1 MGHDLSRMP
10 MISARLNR
18 MFAAWGKAALPRRL
32 VQWRTVLGGTAA
44 AAIASVVI
52 LGATILPAKAQFTA
66 LYGFGDSY
74 ADTGAA
80 PGGAFRLAGVTA
92 CINNPSSCRFT
103 GGTNFVET
111 LQSIYGLPGLT
122 NYAIGGARTD
132 NGNTLTGELNVA
144 VPPLAG
150 FPYELARLAY
160 DGVRFKSTDLVTVSI
175 GGNDSS
181 LITHSDVAFATALGL
196 AAAGR
201 AVNGTGVAPL
211 TGTYDGVTYTNV
223 VTHGVQQLVDAGA
236 RNIAWLSAGNSKYFP
251 QPEGGALVDPATRD
265 AFAHTYYQ
273 QIQLLLQPMALS
285 GVRIFMFN
293 FEILQQRVHD
303 NPGMYGF
310 TSATACEA
318 GPPPSGPPPAGVTTN
333 FAGCFYQ
340 NSVHPTAAA
349 MALIGNYMANQIDA
363 PTTVVPQGAI
373 TASLATGFV
382 GSVLGRLDASRTPQP
397 FGIGNAMAMAYAGP
411 TKAPA
416 PLKPEDRWSV
426 YSDFSYASG
435 SLDRQFFNAGYD
447 YHAPGGTF
455 GIEYRYDSR
464 WRLGFALGYSQPD
477 VTLGVQNAHDH
488 VKSYQFAGY
497 GSFTDTNW
505 FVETV
510 AAYGRHDFSL
520 DRQGVIDVI
529 HGSTSADT
537 FTTAA
542 RAGYLVNA
550 GAVRVGPIAG
560 FSYTHGVIGGYTE
573 SGDILLTMMVDR
585 QTFDALTGNAGLQ
598 LRLPFVVGT
607 ALYSPF
613 INLTA
618 EQDFAGSGRNVITTL
633 VTAPLLPIL
642 TPVSANDRTYGRVAA
657 GIGATIAGNVS
668 ATLTASTTFAR
679 AGGDAFAVSGG
690 IKAAF

>member
-10 MISARLNR
+10 SILAPLNQI
-18 MFAAWGKAALPRRL
+18 FAACGNAARSRRPT
-32 VQWRTVLGGTAA
+32 QWRTAVGGTAA

-80 PGGAFRLAGVTA
+80 PGGAFQLARTP
-92 CINNPSSCRFT
+92 CIYSPNCTFT
-103 GGTNFVET
+103 GSTTFVQS
-111 LQSIYGLPGLT
+111 LQSIYRLPGMT

-132 NGNTLTGELNVA
+132 NTNTLNNTLPPSNS
-144 VPPLAG
+144 VPG
-150 FPYELARLAY
+150 FSYELAQSAGLHYA
-160 DGVRFKSTDLVTVSI
+160 SSDLIALSI
-175 GGNDSS
+175 GGNDLSAINLTGVAVTDRQ
-181 LITHSDVAFATALGL
+181 LIVSGATTSAGL
-196 AAAGR
+196 AAAG
-201 AVNGTGVAPL
+201 
-211 TGTYDGVTYTNV
+211 
-223 VTHGVQQLVDAGA
+223 VQQMAAQGA
-236 RNIAWLSAGNSKYFP
+236 RNIAWLSTGSSRWFP
-251 QPEGGALVDPATRD
+251 EKPGSTLLTDPLRD
-265 AFAHTYYQ
+265 AWANTYYQ
-273 QIQLLLQPMALS
+273 QTQQLLAPLAQS
-285 GVRIFMFN
+285 GVRIFLFN
-293 FEILQQRVHD
+293 FGILQERVAN

-310 TSATACEA
+310 TSATNCEA
-318 GPPPSGPPPAGVTTN
+318 GPPASTTPTSVHSY

-340 NSVHPTAAA
+340 NSVHPTGTA
-349 MALIGNYMANQIDA
+349 MALIATYMANQIDA

-373 TASLATGFV
+373 TASLATGFA
-382 GSVLGRLDASRTPQP
+382 GSVFGRLDASRTSQP

-416 PLKPEDRWSV
+416 PVKPEDRWSV
-426 YSDFSYASG
+426 YSDFSYATG
-435 SLDRQFFNAGYD
+435 SLDKQFFNAGYD

-497 GSFTDTNW
+497 GSFTDANW
-505 FVETV
+505 FVDTV

-537 FTTAA
+537 FTAAA
-542 RAGYLVNA
+542 RAGYLVSA
-550 GAVRVGPIAG
+550 GALRVGPIAG
-560 FSYTHGVIGGYTE
+560 FNYTHGVIGSYTE

-585 QTFDALTGNAGLQ
+585 QTINALTGNAGVQ
-598 LRLPFVVGT
+598 LRLPFVTGMT
-607 ALYSPF
+607 QYSPF

-618 EQDFAGSGRNVITTL
+618 EQDFAGSARNVTTTL

-642 TPVSANDRTYGRVAA
+642 TPVSAHDRTYGRITAGVGA
-657 GIGATIAGNVS
+657 GIAGTVN
-668 ATLTASTTFAR
+668 ATLTVSSTFAR
-679 AGGDAFAVSGG
+679 ADGNDFAVSGG
-690 IKAAF
+690 IRAAF